1 MSNYT
6 ITPFDIANNSGY
18 LRAPVKVKGYW
29 SSDAMT
35 AYIQRENVWKDDYSS
50 LTPKWKA
57 SISHSSGGRDTAEVE
72 SDLDAALNFAE
83 AMASLALYTKEFLDA
98 NVDQLEKTFLTTR
111 ALVKKEYE
119 EHAAAQKKAEEDRI
133 AADPQITKDAADE
146 LFASVESCKN
156 VQLYTRG
163 SLHGKNVSMS
173 SYGSKKFYVDGVRVS
188 KKHVK
193 EIIDACSARSVVIQY
208 NNDTN

>member
-29 SSDAMT
+29 SNDVMT
-35 AYIQRENVWKDDYSS
+35 AYIQRQSAWTLDVGTEFSWN
-50 LTPKWKA
+50 A

-98 NVDQLEKTFLTTR
+98 NITRLEETFMENR
-111 ALVKKEYE
+111 ALAKKE
-119 EHAAAQKKAEEDRI
+119 
-133 AADPQITKDAADE
+133 
-146 LFASVESCKN
+146 
-156 VQLYTRG
+156 
-163 SLHGKNVSMS
+163 
-173 SYGSKKFYVDGVRVS
+173 
-188 KKHVK
+188 
-193 EIIDACSARSVVIQY
+193 
-208 NNDTN
+208 